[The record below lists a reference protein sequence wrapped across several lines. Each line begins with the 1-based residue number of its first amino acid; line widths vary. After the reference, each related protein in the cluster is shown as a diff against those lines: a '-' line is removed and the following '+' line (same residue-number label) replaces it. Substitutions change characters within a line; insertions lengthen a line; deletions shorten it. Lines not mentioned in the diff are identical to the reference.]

1 MHHRFIMVVF
11 LIFFAVIN
19 SYGQRSRIQGR
30 VVDSDNKNDISDVNI
45 WIEDT
50 LIGATTDEKGK
61 FFINIP
67 QRTDSMVLV
76 FSHISYRQHKKIVA
90 AGVSKNNVIELD
102 RAVEQLSE
110 FVFTVNKNTHSPLEQ
125 TTIPMMLS
133 KEAITES
140 VTQNIPEILNKQPG
154 VSLAGQAYHTAPS
167 IRGLARKRVVVM
179 VDGEKVSSER
189 NTGAS
194 ATFINPFEIDKIE
207 IFKGPYSTLYGSDA
221 IGGVINIIPKKFE
234 HPFYFDKIG
243 GRLDASYKSVN
254 EGRNI
259 NLAINGKAKKMFY
272 HLNAGYRD
280 ATDTRIPDEDKLMNS
295 FFEEKHIGGKVIYSI
310 DKKNQLTI
318 KSSYSKGGPIG
329 KPGYDIFTD
338 AVHDYDNH
346 FISGIEYQ
354 LMNISK
360 YLSKAKLKFSRH
372 MHEIGSVVAKHKL
385 GVNPDDDKLVD
396 NRKELSGVDYT
407 VLFDTHLTINDQFK
421 ILTGFDGYFRKNID
435 IEEQKVVTNYNSGIF
450 MMSSSDI
457 LLSDASQD
465 SYGVFA
471 QADYLL
477 TSDLFINGGMRWN
490 YITTEYQSKSGNGT
504 NNSSFSGNMGLSYNL
519 YEQFNIKANVGSA
532 FRAPD
537 IKEMYIS
544 TTTPGGLNIGNPDLV
559 PEQSL
564 NFDLAFTYNNEMN
577 LTQLSLFHNRIN
589 DMIILDWDNNSANRE
604 GIFKNIGEGLLY
616 GVEFSINQKITRKFS
631 TYLNLTKIYG
641 FDSATND
648 ELMDVP
654 PFQLNSGVAYN
665 FDNQLRLK
673 FSGRYSARQSDVA
686 EDDSITESFTTFDFS
701 AGYTLAEN
709 IRVNFSVANIFNE
722 KYREHQ
728 QFEWMH
734 APARSVNVGMN
745 FNF

>member
-154 VSLAGQAYHTAPS
+154 VSLAGQAYYAAPS

-465 SYGVFA
+465 SYGVFV

-709 IRVNFSVANIFNE
+709 IKVNFSVANIFNE